1 MEWEAKISIKF
12 IGDDSNFKNLSI
24 AKIVKTAINEY
35 TFKNSDEKNL
45 ININL
50 ENDFTFFGDKTLVIY
65 VLFNLLKNALHYR
78 VKSDIFIAK
87 VQKLWYNY
95 I

>member
-1 MEWEAKISIKF
+1 MQNNQTINQLKSLVSFIAHESRNSVAVIK
-12 IGDDSNFKNLSI
+12 GSCE
-24 AKIVKTAINEY
+24 IVKE
-35 TFKNSDEKNL
+35 NL

-50 ENDFTFFGDKTLVIY
+50 ENDFTFFGDETLVIY

-87 VQKLWYNY
+87 VQKL
-95 I
+95 